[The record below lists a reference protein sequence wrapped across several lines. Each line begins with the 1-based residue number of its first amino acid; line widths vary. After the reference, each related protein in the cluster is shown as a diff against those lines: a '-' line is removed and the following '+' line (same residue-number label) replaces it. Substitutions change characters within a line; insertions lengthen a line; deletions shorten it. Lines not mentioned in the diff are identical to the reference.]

1 MACGPRLAALYCHKQ
16 IQLEAWLLCHICCT
30 ATSRGFHIYC
40 VVITCVMFQKHP
52 ELQRKVEQLETRLE
66 LAEAQSLQL
75 EDALHMS
82 DKDLHALKDDK
93 RNLQVCRQLLSGC

>member
-1 MACGPRLAALYCHKQ
+1 MLCCHYFNLLY
-16 IQLEAWLLCHICCT
+16 
-30 ATSRGFHIYC
+30 
-40 VVITCVMFQKHP
+40 FQKNP

-93 RNLQVCRQLLSGC
+93 RNLQVCR